1 MGGFV
6 MNTKPQKTYHYK
18 ACGLD
23 NVYLMNGFYIEE
35 TEYGPVISFED
46 IEGLHGLIAHR
57 LVNHDHE
64 LSGKE
69 FRFLR
74 KELELSQK
82 EIARL
87 LGCDEQQI
95 GRWERGEHKMAGSA
109 DRLIRL
115 LYQENYSKNPHVR
128 DLLERIATLV
138 QEEEQMQLADS
149 KLCFQRDSDEWK
161 LAA

>member
-1 MGGFV
+1 MA
-6 MNTKPQKTYHYK
+6 TKNQKPYHYK

-23 NVYLMNGFYIEE
+23 NVYLVNGFYMEE

-46 IEGLHGLIAHR
+46 IEGLHALIAHR
-57 LVNHDHE
+57 LVNHDRE

-74 KELELSQK
+74 KELEFSQK
-82 EIARL
+82 EVARL
-87 LGCDEQQI
+87 FGYDEQTI
-95 GRWERGEHKMAGSA
+95 GRWERGENDMPGSA

-115 LYQENYSKNPHVR
+115 LYQEYYTKNPHVR
-128 DLLERIATLV
+128 ELLEKIAALV
-138 QEEEQMQLADS
+138 QEEEQMELTAS
-149 KLCFQRDSDEWK
+149 NLCFQRDLDEWK

>member
-1 MGGFV
+1 MH
-6 MNTKPQKTYHYK
+6 TKPQTYHYK

-23 NVYLMNGFYIEE
+23 NVYLMNGFYFEE
-35 TEYGPVISFED
+35 TEYGTVISFED
-46 IEGLHGLIAHR
+46 IEGLHALIAHR

-74 KELELSQK
+74 KELEFSQK

-87 LGCDEQQI
+87 FGYDEQTV
-95 GRWERGEHKMAGSA
+95 GRWERSETQIPSSA

-115 LYQENYSKNPHVR
+115 LYQEYYSKNLHIR
-128 DLLERIATLV
+128 DLLERIASLV
-138 QEEEQMQLADS
+138 QEEDQKQLADS
-149 KLCFQRDSDEWK
+149 NLCFQRHSDEWK